1 MTDVTWLVLGIT
13 LLAGAASPGPSLALV
28 LRSSLLGGRSAGLIV
43 AIAHGVGVWLYALAV
58 VFGVATV
65 LVHVGWIMLTVQV
78 MGVMFLCYLGTL
90 MLRGGLAR
98 AADEQNVAELES
110 VILPLRRYA
119 KDGFL
124 IVFLNPKI
132 MIFFL
137 AVFSQFLTPEQS
149 LLTQFTAAT
158 LAGVIDGLWYAL
170 VAVLV
175 SWGRFGERLRRYA
188 GPFDVFFGVILW
200 GISLTILMRQFLVFA

>member
-1 MTDVTWLVLGIT
+1 MTDVTWLVLGVT

-28 LRSSLLGGRSAGLIV
+28 LRSSLLGGRPAGLIV

-78 MGVMFLCYLGTL
+78 MGVMFLCYLGT
-90 MLRGGLAR
+90 MMIRGGLAR
-98 AADEQNVAELES
+98 AAGEQNVAELES
-110 VILPLRRYA
+110 VTLPLWRYA

-188 GPFDVFFGVILW
+188 GHFDVFFGVILW

>member
-1 MTDVTWLVLGIT
+1 MSDVSWVLLAAT

-28 LRSSLLGGRSAGLIV
+28 LRGSLLGGQSAGLVI
-43 AIAHGVGVWLYALAV
+43 ALAHGIGVWLYAMAV
-58 VFGVATV
+58 VLGVATV
-65 LVHVGWIMLTVQV
+65 LLHIDWIMLMVQV
-78 MGVMFLCYLGTL
+78 LGAVFLCYLGT
-90 MLRGGLAR
+90 MMIRSGVASSTE
-98 AADEQNVAELES
+98 DEQVSQIDSAA
-110 VILPLRRYA
+110 LPLWRCA

-137 AVFSQFLTPEQS
+137 AVFSQFLTPGQP
-149 LLTQFTAAT
+149 LLTQLTAAA

-175 SWGRFGERLRRYA
+175 SVGRFGERLQRYA
-188 GPFDVFFGVILW
+188 APIDVFFGVILW
-200 GISLTILMRQFLVFA
+200 AISLTILAGQFLLFD